1 MRGHASRAYK
11 RDPQTSKH
19 FSWVGCVNAAG
30 NAFTPFLIVEGKR
43 LMASFNKGWPEMH
56 VGMDDQ
62 GYMNGPLFFRWCQA
76 WEKET
81 RALAGGR
88 PRVLFVDNHYSH
100 HAVDAL
106 IYLREHNVRVVGMHP
121 HTTHVLCALD
131 CGIFRSF
138 KHHFERALSELPHTC
153 LEEHIPALIKK
164 AWGEACKIT
173 IDPINGLR
181 DSVVIRA
188 FKKVGLAPFNRDV
201 LDKQEYALSEHYKDI
216 KTEIGADDAGAQA
229 NPKRARLTLTE
240 EQKKE
245 YREKQ
250 KRPSEAFVEQ
260 VKRVRQAGRQQM
272 AQLLTDPD
280 VMDAL
285 AAAQKAAQEKEE
297 KKAQQPWTLAGMPF
311 RDWQKQQAGLKA
323 QKLEEE
329 KEATAQAAAAEKAAA
344 AAPKAAAAV
353 PPPPPPPPPP
363 KPPAAKKKK
372 AQAHFAAPV
381 APPPVAADRG
391 EGKRGVK
398 RPRALDV

>member
-1 MRGHASRAYK
+1 M
-11 RDPQTSKH
+11 
-19 FSWVGCVNAAG
+19 
-30 NAFTPFLIVEGKR
+30 
-43 LMASFNKGWPEMH
+43 
-56 VGMDDQ
+56 
-62 GYMNGPLFFRWCQA
+62 
-76 WEKET
+76 
-81 RALAGGR
+81 
-88 PRVLFVDNHYSH
+88 
-100 HAVDAL
+100 
-106 IYLREHNVRVVGMHP
+106 
-121 HTTHVLCALD
+121 
-131 CGIFRSF
+131 
-138 KHHFERALSELPHTC
+138 
-153 LEEHIPALIKK
+153 
-164 AWGEACKIT
+164 
-173 IDPINGLR
+173 
-181 DSVVIRA
+181 VIRA
-188 FKKVGLAPFNRDV
+188 FKKLGLSPFNRDV
-201 LDKQEYALSEHYKDI
+201 LDAQEYALSEHYKDI
-216 KTEIGADDAGAQA
+216 KMEMEADGAGAQA
-229 NPKRARLTLTE
+229 NSKRARLTLTE

-250 KRPSEAFVEQ
+250 NKPTESFVEQ

-280 VMDAL
+280 VMDML
-285 AAAQKAAQEKEE
+285 AAAQMAAQEKEE